1 MSIPLDYAQLKA
13 LAAVVREGSFEKAA
27 LALHVTPS
35 AVSQR
40 IRALEDRVGR
50 LLVRRTTPTDATPDG
65 QILVQLAEQTA
76 LLEGDAWRRMGV
88 RDESDAPATLAVAV
102 NHDSLETWF
111 IDAAA
116 RFSQHSGTTLTLQ
129 SDDQD
134 HTAELLRSGA
144 VLGAVTASA
153 QAVQGCNMHALGKM
167 RYAATCSPAFHA
179 RHFAKGVNAASI
191 GRAPVLVFNRK
202 DALQA
207 RFAHRVAPDV
217 YWNPPTW
224 WLPSS
229 RAFVDAT
236 LRGLGWTMN
245 PLLLIQ
251 QDLDA
256 GRLVMLRQRAFE
268 DVPLYWQHWRIDADV
283 MTGLTQAV
291 RAAANE
297 RLRPV

>member
-1 MSIPLDYAQLKA
+1 MSIPLDHSQLKA

-76 LLEGDAWRRMGV
+76 LLEGDAWRRMGI
-88 RDESDAPATLAVAV
+88 RDESSAPSNLAVAV

-111 IDAAA
+111 VDAAA
-116 RFSQHSGTTLTLQ
+116 RFAVHSSTTLALQ

-153 QAVQGCNMHALGKM
+153 HPVQGCNTHPLGKM
-167 RYAATCSPAFHA
+167 RYAATCSPEFHA
-179 RHFAKGVNAASI
+179 RHFAKGVNAKTL
-191 GRAPVLVFNRK
+191 GTAPVLVFNRK

-207 RFAHRVAPDV
+207 RFSQRVAPDARL
-217 YWNPPTW
+217 NPPIW

-236 LRGLGWTMN
+236 VRGLGWTMN
-245 PLLLIQ
+245 PLLLVQ
-251 QDLDA
+251 NELDA

-268 DVPLYWQHWRIDADV
+268 DVPLYWQHWRLDADV
-283 MTGLTQAV
+283 MTRLTQSV
-291 RAAANE
+291 REAATHQ
-297 RLRPV
+297 LIPV